1 MPLRK
6 QALLPKQLR
15 IFKQSGEQL
24 RLARLRRRLSATQV
38 AERAGISRNT
48 LHLLEHGNSQ
58 TSIATL
64 LRVLLVLGVEDDYLE
79 IAKDDELGRRLEDAK
94 LLAPRQRA
102 PKRPQSKKS
111 S

>member
-1 MPLRK
+1 MPSSK
-6 QALLPKQLR
+6 QALLPKQTR
-15 IFKQSGEQL
+15 IFKQGGEQL
-24 RLARLRRRLSATQV
+24 RLARLRRRLSASQV

-48 LHLLEHGNSQ
+48 LYLLEHGSPQ

-64 LRVLLVLGVEDDYLE
+64 LRVLLVLGLEDDYLQ

-102 PKRPQSKKS
+102 PKRPQSKKDN
-111 S
+111 